1 MDSHILSGSDML
13 PPDTHPSPDQDQ
25 LLDTHEED
33 ARHSAGAAPHALQSD
48 DHDEEDAR
56 LSAGAAPH
64 APQSD
69 DHVSRSDQAHGERL
83 EQHAPAMPTAISPPA
98 MVPGAELTMPGED
111 DGDLDTPATPE
122 AASATTVQRS
132 SRNALLGTAA
142 ALALG
147 MLAAGGGYY
156 AWTVRAPSPAA
167 SDSMASN
174 GTVIPAPVRPSQVL
188 AANQADQASPGVA
201 LPARPTPAPPWTEP
215 RSSAQRVPVPSVQGD
230 AAEIL
235 SLRTGGQQA
244 AAPAPSPPAV
254 PEATSAAALP
264 PSPPAEAAAAPP
276 APPAPV
282 RPAVSA
288 EAAPASTPAAAP
300 SSVAP
305 TLPSPASNPP
315 DAADVAA
322 TFRPAF
328 MTPQA
333 QVDVLAL
340 VTQMGALVRDMRDE
354 NAALRSQVA
363 MLTETVQG
371 RTTDFEQRLNL
382 AEARNSV
389 AAAMG
394 AGHRPV
400 VTPILSTS
408 GVGGGVTRAI
418 AAAPGTARTVR
429 DYRVQAASPGTAVL
443 ADVNAPPGQAAG
455 LQVKAGEMVP
465 GVGRVVSIA
474 QRGTAWVVQTDH
486 GVIQ

>member
-33 ARHSAGAAPHALQSD
+33 ARV
-48 DHDEEDAR
+48 
-56 LSAGAAPH
+56 SAGAAPH
-64 APQSD
+64 APQLDDHDEEDARPSAGAAPHAPRSD
-69 DHVSRSDQAHGERL
+69 DHISRSDQAHGERL
-83 EQHAPAMPTAISPPA
+83 EQPAPAMPTAISPPQT
-98 MVPGAELTMPGED
+98 VPGAELTMPGED
-111 DGDLDTPATPE
+111 DGDLDTSATPE
-122 AASATTVQRS
+122 AAPAATVQRS

-147 MLAAGGGYY
+147 ILAAGGGYY
-156 AWTVRAPSPAA
+156 AWTVRAPSSAA

-174 GTVIPAPVRPSQVL
+174 GTVIPPPVRPSQVL
-188 AANQADQASPGVA
+188 AANQADQASPGAAV
-201 LPARPTPAPPWTEP
+201 PARPTPAPPRTEP
-215 RSSAQRVPVPSVQGD
+215 RPSARRVPVPSVQGD

-254 PEATSAAALP
+254 PETPSAAALP
-264 PSPPAEAAAAPP
+264 PSPPAEATA

-305 TLPSPASNPP
+305 ILPSPASNPP

-322 TFRPAF
+322 TLRPAL

-408 GVGGGVTRAI
+408 GTGGGVTRAI

-429 DYRVQAASPGTAVL
+429 DYRVQAASPGLAVL

-455 LQVKAGEMVP
+455 LQVKTGEMVP

>member
-33 ARHSAGAAPHALQSD
+33 AR
-48 DHDEEDAR
+48 
-56 LSAGAAPH
+56 LSAGAATH

-83 EQHAPAMPTAISPPA
+83 EQPAPAIPTAISPPE

-122 AASATTVQRS
+122 AAPAATVQRS

-156 AWTVRAPSPAA
+156 AWTVRALSSAA

-188 AANQADQASPGVA
+188 AANQADQASAGAA
-201 LPARPTPAPPWTEP
+201 LPARPTLAPPRTEP
-215 RSSAQRVPVPSVQGD
+215 RSSARLVPLPSVGGD

-235 SLRTGGQQA
+235 SLRAGGQQA
-244 AAPAPSPPAV
+244 AAPAPPPPAV

-276 APPAPV
+276 APV

-288 EAAPASTPAAAP
+288 EAAPTSTPAAAP

-305 TLPSPASNPP
+305 TLPSPASNPS

-322 TFRPAF
+322 TLRPAL

-400 VTPILSTS
+400 VTPILSTP
-408 GVGGGVTRAI
+408 GAAGGVTRAI

-429 DYRVQAASPGTAVL
+429 DYRVQAASPGLAVL

>member
-1 MDSHILSGSDML
+1 ML

-33 ARHSAGAAPHALQSD
+33 ARLSAGAAPHAPQLD

-69 DHVSRSDQAHGERL
+69 DHTPRSDQAHGERL
-83 EQHAPAMPTAISPPA
+83 EQHAPAMPTVISPPET
-98 MVPGAELTMPGED
+98 VPGAELTMPGED
-111 DGDLDTPATPE
+111 DGALDTPATPE
-122 AASATTVQRS
+122 SAPAATGQRS

-156 AWTVRAPSPAA
+156 AWTVRAPSSAT

-188 AANQADQASPGVA
+188 AANQADQASPGAAV
-201 LPARPTPAPPWTEP
+201 PTRPTPAPPRTEP
-215 RSSAQRVPVPSVQGD
+215 RSSARRVPVPSVEGD

-244 AAPAPSPPAV
+244 AAPAPPPPAV

-264 PSPPAEAAAAPP
+264 PSPPAEAAA

-322 TFRPAF
+322 TFRPAP

-408 GVGGGVTRAI
+408 GASGGVTRAI

-465 GVGRVVSIA
+465 GVGRVISIA

>member
-1 MDSHILSGSDML
+1 MDSHIPSGSDML

-33 ARHSAGAAPHALQSD
+33 AR
-48 DHDEEDAR
+48 

-64 APQSD
+64 APQSG
-69 DHVSRSDQAHGERL
+69 DHTSRSDQAHSERL
-83 EQHAPAMPTAISPPA
+83 EQHAPAMPTAISPPE

-111 DGDLDTPATPE
+111 DGALDIPATPE
-122 AASATTVQRS
+122 AAPAATGQRS

-156 AWTVRAPSPAA
+156 AWTVRAPSSDA
-167 SDSMASN
+167 SDSMAFN

-188 AANQADQASPGVA
+188 AANQAEQASPGAA
-201 LPARPTPAPPWTEP
+201 LPARPTPAPLRTEP
-215 RSSAQRVPVPSVQGD
+215 RSSARRVPVPSVGGD

-244 AAPAPSPPAV
+244 AAPAPPPPQPAV
-254 PEATSAAALP
+254 PEAPSAAALP
-264 PSPPAEAAAAPP
+264 PSPPAEAAAAPS

-282 RPAVSA
+282 RPAVPA

-322 TFRPAF
+322 TLRPAL

-408 GVGGGVTRAI
+408 GAAGGVTRAI

-429 DYRVQAASPGTAVL
+429 DYRVQAASPGLAVL

-455 LQVKAGEMVP
+455 LQVKTGEMVP

>member
-1 MDSHILSGSDML
+1 MDSHIPSGSDML
-13 PPDTHPSPDQDQ
+13 PPDTHPSPDQNQ

-33 ARHSAGAAPHALQSD
+33 ARLSAGATPHAPQSN

-56 LSAGAAPH
+56 LSADAAPH

-69 DHVSRSDQAHGERL
+69 DHTPRSDQAHGDRL
-83 EQHAPAMPTAISPPA
+83 EQPAHAMPTAISPPE
-98 MVPGAELTMPGED
+98 MVPSAELTMPGED
-111 DGDLDTPATPE
+111 DGALDTPATPE
-122 AASATTVQRS
+122 AAPAATGQRS
-132 SRNALLGTAA
+132 SRNALFGTAA

-156 AWTVRAPSPAA
+156 AWTMRAPSSAA

-174 GTVIPAPVRPSQVL
+174 GTVIPPPVRPSQVL
-188 AANQADQASPGVA
+188 AANQAEQASPGAAV
-201 LPARPTPAPPWTEP
+201 PTRPTPVPPRTEP
-215 RSSAQRVPVPSVQGD
+215 RSSARRVPVPSVQGD

-244 AAPAPSPPAV
+244 AAPAPPPPAA

-389 AAAMG
+389 AAAVG

-400 VTPILSTS
+400 VTPILSTP
-408 GVGGGVTRAI
+408 GAGGGATRAI
-418 AAAPGTARTVR
+418 AAAPGAARTVR

>member
-1 MDSHILSGSDML
+1 MDSHIPSGSDML

-25 LLDTHEED
+25 LLNTHEED
-33 ARHSAGAAPHALQSD
+33 ARLSAGAAPHALQSD
-48 DHDEEDAR
+48 DHT
-56 LSAGAAPH
+56 P
-64 APQSD
+64 
-69 DHVSRSDQAHGERL
+69 RSDQAHGERL
-83 EQHAPAMPTAISPPA
+83 EQHAPAMPTAISPPE

-111 DGDLDTPATPE
+111 DSALDIPATPE
-122 AASATTVQRS
+122 AAPAATGQRS

-156 AWTVRAPSPAA
+156 AWTVKAPSSAA
-167 SDSMASN
+167 SDSMVSN
-174 GTVIPAPVRPSQVL
+174 STVIPPPVRPSQVL
-188 AANQADQASPGVA
+188 AANQADQASPGAAV
-201 LPARPTPAPPWTEP
+201 PTRPTPAPPRTEP
-215 RSSAQRVPVPSVQGD
+215 RSSARRVPVPSVGGD

-244 AAPAPSPPAV
+244 AASAPPPPAV

-264 PSPPAEAAAAPP
+264 PSPPAEVAAAPP
-276 APPAPV
+276 TPPAPI

-288 EAAPASTPAAAP
+288 EAAPASTLAAAP

-305 TLPSPASNPP
+305 TLASPASNPP

-322 TFRPAF
+322 TFRPAP

-389 AAAMG
+389 AAAVG

-408 GVGGGVTRAI
+408 GASGGVTRAI

>member
-1 MDSHILSGSDML
+1 
-13 PPDTHPSPDQDQ
+13 
-25 LLDTHEED
+25 
-33 ARHSAGAAPHALQSD
+33 
-48 DHDEEDAR
+48 
-56 LSAGAAPH
+56 
-64 APQSD
+64 
-69 DHVSRSDQAHGERL
+69 
-83 EQHAPAMPTAISPPA
+83 MPTAISPPE
-98 MVPGAELTMPGED
+98 MVPGAELTMPGEN

-122 AASATTVQRS
+122 AAPAATVQRS

-142 ALALG
+142 ALMLG

-156 AWTVRAPSPAA
+156 AWTVRAPSSAT

-188 AANQADQASPGVA
+188 AANQADQASPGAA
-201 LPARPTPAPPWTEP
+201 LPARPTPAPPRTEP

-235 SLRTGGQQA
+235 SLRARGQQA
-244 AAPAPSPPAV
+244 AAPAPPPPAV

-276 APPAPV
+276 APLAPV

-322 TFRPAF
+322 TLRPAL

-408 GVGGGVTRAI
+408 GANGGVTRPI
-418 AAAPGTARTVR
+418 AAAPSTARTVR

-443 ADVNAPPGQAAG
+443 ADINAPPGQAAG

-474 QRGTAWVVQTDH
+474 QRGTAWVMQTDH

>member
-13 PPDTHPSPDQDQ
+13 PPDAHPSHDQDQ
-25 LLDTHEED
+25 DQNLDTH
-33 ARHSAGAAPHALQSD
+33 
-48 DHDEEDAR
+48 EEDAR

-64 APQSD
+64 APQPD
-69 DHVSRSDQAHGERL
+69 DHPSHSDQAHVERV
-83 EQHAPAMPTAISPPA
+83 EQHAPAMATTSPQMA
-98 MVPGAELTMPGED
+98 PGTELTMPGED
-111 DGDLDTPATPE
+111 DGDLDTSATPE
-122 AASATTVQRS
+122 AAPAATGQRS

-156 AWTVRAPSPAA
+156 AWTARAPLSVD

-174 GTVIPAPVRPSQVL
+174 GTAVPAPVRPSQVL
-188 AANQADQASPGVA
+188 AANQADQADQASPGAVV
-201 LPARPTPAPPWTEP
+201 PAQPVPAPPRIEP
-215 RSSAQRVPVPSVQGD
+215 RPPVRRAPVLSVQGD

-235 SLRTGGQQA
+235 SLRAGGQQA
-244 AAPAPSPPAV
+244 TAFALPPPAV
-254 PEATSAAALP
+254 PEAPSAAALP
-264 PSPPAEAAAAPP
+264 PPPPAEAAVAPP
-276 APPAPV
+276 VPI
-282 RPAVSA
+282 RPAVSV

-300 SSVAP
+300 SSAVP
-305 TLPSPASNPP
+305 TPPAPASNPP
-315 DAADVAA
+315 DAVDIAA
-322 TFRPAF
+322 MVRPAP

-408 GVGGGVTRAI
+408 GAGGGVTRAI

-429 DYRVQAASPGTAVL
+429 DYRVQAASPGLAVL
-443 ADVNAPPGQAAG
+443 ADVNAPPGQAVG
-455 LQVKAGEMVP
+455 LQVKTGETVP

>member
-13 PPDTHPSPDQDQ
+13 PPDAHPSPDQDQ
-25 LLDTHEED
+25 LLDTH
-33 ARHSAGAAPHALQSD
+33 
-48 DHDEEDAR
+48 EEDAR

-69 DHVSRSDQAHGERL
+69 DHTPRSDQAHGERL
-83 EQHAPAMPTAISPPA
+83 EQHAPAMPTAISPPET
-98 MVPGAELTMPGED
+98 VPGAELTMPGED
-111 DGDLDTPATPE
+111 DGDLNTPATPE
-122 AASATTVQRS
+122 AAPAATGQRS

-156 AWTVRAPSPAA
+156 AWTTMAPSSAA
-167 SDSMASN
+167 SDSMASS

-188 AANQADQASPGVA
+188 AANQAEQASPGAA
-201 LPARPTPAPPWTEP
+201 LPMRPTPAPPRTEP
-215 RSSAQRVPVPSVQGD
+215 RSSARRVPVPSVQGD

-235 SLRTGGQQA
+235 SLRAGRQQA
-244 AAPAPSPPAV
+244 AAPAPPPPAV

-264 PSPPAEAAAAPP
+264 PSPPAEAAV

-288 EAAPASTPAAAP
+288 EAAPASTPASAP
-300 SSVAP
+300 SSVSP
-305 TLPSPASNPP
+305 TLPSPASSPP

-354 NAALRSQVA
+354 NTALRSQVA

-389 AAAMG
+389 AAATG

-408 GVGGGVTRAI
+408 GASGGVTRAI

-443 ADVNAPPGQAAG
+443 ADINAPPGQAAG

-465 GVGRVVSIA
+465 GVGRVISIA

>member
-13 PPDTHPSPDQDQ
+13 PPDAHPSQDQDQ
-25 LLDTHEED
+25 LHDTHEED
-33 ARHSAGAAPHALQSD
+33 ARLSTGAAPHARQSD
-48 DHDEEDAR
+48 DHI
-56 LSAGAAPH
+56 H
-64 APQSD
+64 
-69 DHVSRSDQAHGERL
+69 RSDQVHGERL
-83 EQHAPAMPTAISPPA
+83 EQPAPAMPTTSPEMA
-98 MVPGAELTMPGED
+98 SGTELTMPGED
-111 DGDLDTPATPE
+111 DGELDTSATPE
-122 AASATTVQRS
+122 AAPAATGQRF

-156 AWTVRAPSPAA
+156 AWTARVPLSAA

-174 GTVIPAPVRPSQVL
+174 GTAIPAPVRPSQLL
-188 AANQADQASPGVA
+188 AANQADQVSPDA
-201 LPARPTPAPPWTEP
+201 TLPARPVPAPPRIEP
-215 RSSAQRVPVPSVQGD
+215 RPPVRRAPLPSVQGD

-235 SLRTGGQQA
+235 SLRAGGQQA
-244 AAPAPSPPAV
+244 ATPAPPPPAV
-254 PEATSAAALP
+254 PGTPSAASLP
-264 PSPPAEAAAAPP
+264 PSPSAESAATPP
-276 APPAPV
+276 API
-282 RPAVSA
+282 RPAVPA
-288 EAAPASTPAAAP
+288 EAAPASTPAPAP
-300 SSVAP
+300 SSAAP
-305 TLPSPASNPP
+305 TSP
-315 DAADVAA
+315 DAVDIAA
-322 TFRPAF
+322 MVRPAP

-340 VTQMGALVRDMRDE
+340 VTQMGAIVRDMRDE
-354 NAALRSQVA
+354 NVALRSQVA

-400 VTPILSTS
+400 VTPILSTP
-408 GVGGGVTRAI
+408 GAGGGVTRAT
-418 AAAPGTARTVR
+418 AAVPGVARTVR
-429 DYRVQAASPGTAVL
+429 DYRVQAASPGLAVL

-455 LQVKAGEMVP
+455 LQVKTGETVP
-465 GVGRVVSIA
+465 GIGRVVSIA

>member
-13 PPDTHPSPDQDQ
+13 PPDAHPLPDQDQ
-25 LLDTHEED
+25 LLNTH
-33 ARHSAGAAPHALQSD
+33 
-48 DHDEEDAR
+48 EEDAR
-56 LSAGAAPH
+56 LSAAAATHAPRSDDHDEENAHLSAGAARH

-69 DHVSRSDQAHGERL
+69 DHAPRSDPSHGERL
-83 EQHAPAMPTAISPPA
+83 ERHAPAMPTAISPPE
-98 MVPGAELTMPGED
+98 MLPGAELTMPGED
-111 DGDLDTPATPE
+111 DGDPDTLATPE
-122 AASATTVQRS
+122 AAPAATVQRS

-156 AWTVRAPSPAA
+156 AWTVRAPSSAA
-167 SDSMASN
+167 SDGMAAN
-174 GTVIPAPVRPSQVL
+174 GTVVPAPVRPSQVL
-188 AANQADQASPGVA
+188 AANQADQASPGTA
-201 LPARPTPAPPWTEP
+201 LPARPMLAPPRTEP
-215 RSSAQRVPVPSVQGD
+215 RPSVRRVPMPSVQGD

-235 SLRTGGQQA
+235 SLRAGGQQA
-244 AAPAPSPPAV
+244 AAPAPPPPPPAV
-254 PEATSAAALP
+254 PEATSVAALP

-276 APPAPV
+276 APV
-282 RPAVSA
+282 RPAVPA
-288 EAAPASTPAAAP
+288 EAAPASPPAAAP

-305 TLPSPASNPP
+305 TSAPVAPNPP
-315 DAADVAA
+315 DAADVAV
-322 TFRPAF
+322 TLRPAL

-354 NAALRSQVA
+354 NAALRSKVE

-400 VTPILSTS
+400 VTPILSTP
-408 GVGGGVTRAI
+408 GAAGGVTRAV

-429 DYRVQAASPGTAVL
+429 DYRVQAASPGLAVL
-443 ADVNAPPGQAAG
+443 ADVNTPPGQAAG
-455 LQVKAGEMVP
+455 LQVKKGEMVP

-474 QRGTAWVVQTDH
+474 LRGTAWVVQTDH